1 MSAWLSSFEVARLLH
16 IGLRD
21 VWRLVERKQL
31 TPQET
36 QHGYRFLW
44 SDVDTYRHRG
54 VS

>member
-1 MSAWLSSFEVARLLH
+1 MSMWLNSFEVALLLH

-21 VWRLVERKQL
+21 VWTLVERKQL

-36 QHGYRFLW
+36 HVGYRFLW
-44 SDVDTYRHRG
+44 SEVDTYRHRG